1 MAYLVL
7 PGTLDPHDRLVAA
20 HRIVDR
26 ARHGGPGETEEVYA
40 RMRDRVLQRAVRHP
54 ERPRRLAIG
63 GAARLGPWLR
73 ARPAAPGAD
82 DLAFTA
88 ALAALSPQARAAY
101 ALRHLEGLPEDA
113 VRERLAALGA
123 ADPATALSEAAAVD
137 GRVPPETRDRLLAR
151 PALDPTVARLHARL
165 HGRPGRRARIVAA
178 IAALAAAG
186 TAVAL
191 SGGLDGV
198 GVSGLAF
205 NAAERTDRVTT
216 VPAGAWRRTTSL
228 DLDAWSARG
237 DLAGDRGLAREA
249 LRAWN
254 GGVEAAASGG
264 VGTAPPARA
273 PQLLYAGRI
282 GDRRIVLLHDADRVA
297 RYTAG
302 PGGRTLEVF
311 PEGRALPGGASPL
324 KLAAGRYLL
333 PPWVTGFRVARLG
346 GRARWKEVPISD
358 GVTGPVPAAPAS
370 GPGGCWRGPVFE
382 LRQPEIAHGR
392 PYTMADLGGLHSANL
407 LYQPPPPAQVRRL
420 GPHQVDAAPEAAPEG
435 FVLWGRLG
443 CAPSAPAAPDLRG
456 RGDVESA
463 TAWEFWR
470 GDLPDEGGKGRW
482 VCTRYAYGGGR
493 STTHATLL
501 DGRGRALATGRRDDT
516 WDCSRLRRDV
526 ASGAWWRSP
535 KGRWHYLAAASRRVT
550 VLTADGPFEGRPSV
564 RDGLLQ
570 ARGPVAGQAPDG
582 KVALSAADH
591 ERRPVPV
598 FQADP
603 G

>member
-26 ARHGGPGETEEVYA
+26 SRHGGPGEAEEVYA
-40 RMRDRVLQRAVRHP
+40 RLRDQVLRRAVRHP
-54 ERPRRLAIG
+54 ERPRRLAAG
-63 GAARLGPWLR
+63 GASRLGPWLR

-82 DLAFTA
+82 DLALTA

-101 ALRHLEGLPEDA
+101 ALRHLEGLPEGA
-113 VRERLAALGA
+113 VRERLAALDA
-123 ADPATALSEAAAVD
+123 ADPDASLREAASVD
-137 GRVPPETRDRLLAR
+137 ERVPPETRDQLLAR
-151 PALDPTVARLHARL
+151 PTLDPTVARLHVRL
-165 HGRPGRRARIVAA
+165 NGRAGHPGRRAGAVAA
-178 IAALAAAG
+178 IVALAVAG
-186 TAVAL
+186 GAVVL
-191 SGGLDGV
+191 TGGLGEARV
-198 GVSGLAF
+198 PG
-205 NAAERTDRVTT
+205 AAADRVTT
-216 VPAGAWRRTTSL
+216 TPAGAWRRTTSL
-228 DLDAWSARG
+228 DLDAWPARG
-237 DLAGDRGLAREA
+237 GLAGDRDLAREA

-254 GGVEAAASGG
+254 GDVEATASGG
-264 VGTAPPARA
+264 AGTAPPVRD
-273 PQLLYAGRI
+273 PQLLYAGRL
-282 GDRRIVLLHDADRVA
+282 GDHRIVLLHDTDRVA

-302 PGGRTLEVF
+302 SGDRTLEVF

-346 GRARWKEVPISD
+346 GRARWKDVPVRG
-358 GVTGPVPAAPAS
+358 GVTDPVPAAPDAGS
-370 GPGGCWRGPVFE
+370 RAGGCWRGPVFE

-392 PYTMADLGGLHSANL
+392 PYTMADLGGLQSANL
-407 LYQPPPPAQVRRL
+407 LYQPPPPARVRRL
-420 GPHQVDAAPEAAPEG
+420 GPHQIDSAPEAEPEG
-435 FVLWGRLG
+435 FGLWGRLG
-443 CAPSAPAAPDLRG
+443 CAPSAPTALDRRG

-470 GDLPDEGGKGRW
+470 GDLPDQGGRGRW

-493 STTHATLL
+493 STTYTTLL

-516 WDCSRLRRDV
+516 WDCSRLQRDV
-526 ASGAWWRSP
+526 ASGTWWRSP

-564 RDGLLQ
+564 RGGLLQ
-570 ARGPVAGQAPDG
+570 ARGPAVGQAPDG

-591 ERRPVPV
+591 EQRPVPV